1 MSGIGP
7 IITSVPTTLT
17 HGNTYKVTGKRFN
30 GTTQN
35 NMYGDDVQMATN
47 YPLVRITNT
56 STGHALYCRRGGRCP
71 SAPHRLVVRLYGR
84 QSEEV
89 LRRVLGRNRFERR
102 RLFVEVEAIEEIVR
116 TFIGRIQ
123 GAQPKN
129 LLGEL

>member
-30 GTTQN
+30 GATQN

-56 STGHALYCRRGGRCP
+56 STGHVLYCRTHHFSFMGVATGREKVSTQFDVP
-71 SAPHRLVVRLYGR
+71 SRIEKRASSLAVVTNGIASSPVSVTV
-84 QSEEV
+84 Q
-89 LRRVLGRNRFERR
+89 
-102 RLFVEVEAIEEIVR
+102 
-116 TFIGRIQ
+116 
-123 GAQPKN
+123 
-129 LLGEL
+129 